1 MEEGEERVGGTL
13 GCVGGRLGGGGAKVG
28 GGILGWAVRE
38 GDGVSMTGMEWD
50 GSECRWCWWEDEE
63 E

>member
-1 MEEGEERVGGTL
+1 MEEGEERVRGTL

-28 GGILGWAVRE
+28 GGILGCAVRE

-50 GSECRWCWWEDEE
+50 GSA
-63 E
+63 